1 MHLAG
6 SHGNE
11 LLMADKSEQS
21 WAVVS
26 KGSEKIS
33 MMTGRED

>member
-26 KGSEKIS
+26 MGSEKLS
-33 MMTGRED
+33 MMTGQEE